1 MSTAALGSHR
11 TLLSWW
17 FAACFLPGCA
27 TFGGHTAEV
36 ESQQLPPLPDPITRH
51 TSRVLIQLPKEA
63 TDDSQCVA
71 YEGYQ
76 TLCFVGIRSSLEQSL
91 SGLLWPSFPEV
102 RVRRRGDELKPGD
115 YLVQVELR
123 VDALPP
129 DASRYGWSAAAK
141 GRWRV
146 VRDGLP
152 VRGESLSTRSRGD
165 FAYGSG
171 LGQAAGEVV
180 DAVAAHI
187 AQIMVTLPESEP
199 HPVVLLP
206 PVVAKDSFVP
216 DAEPG
221 GELPEEA
228 AGVRVAGAKAD
239 AKPTA
244 PSSKSGDRQQESA
257 KASDVPPPPVPPPLP
272 VSTQQA
278 KESAGR

>member
-1 MSTAALGSHR
+1 MLAASF
-11 TLLSWW
+11 LSS
-17 FAACFLPGCA
+17 CA
-27 TFGGHTAEV
+27 RFTGHTAAV
-36 ESQQLPPLPDPITRH
+36 EPQALPPLPDPITRH
-51 TSRVLIQLPKEA
+51 TSRVLIELPKTA

-76 TLCFVGIRSSLEQSL
+76 TLCFVGIRGTLEESLA
-91 SGLLWPSFPEV
+91 GLLWPSFPEV

-115 YLVQVELR
+115 YLVQVELNI
-123 VDALPP
+123 DALPP

-171 LGQAAGEVV
+171 LGKAAGEVV

-187 AQIMVTLPESEP
+187 AQILVTLPEAEP

-216 DAEPG
+216 NAELDPKST
-221 GELPEEA
+221 
-228 AGVRVAGAKAD
+228 GVPPPSRVATTES
-239 AKPTA
+239 KPTQERPA
-244 PSSKSGDRQQESA
+244 PTAQSTEGDSDA
-257 KASDVPPPPVPPPLP
+257 GKASDVPPPPVPPPLP
-272 VSTQQA
+272 VGPQQA
-278 KESAGR
+278 KAAGR